1 MEQYQPSWIKL
12 LFFFL
17 IFMGADLMKQVI
29 VHHFAWLDVLQ
40 LMNFLVFIL
49 LSFFIRQLPSTLRKI
64 LIGTYLFIIGGIM
77 SLLFGNPFELASWT
91 LYFVGAFFGTF
102 LWDHFCQRFRL
113 RWFTDKIIR

>member
-1 MEQYQPSWIKL
+1 
-12 LFFFL
+12 
-17 IFMGADLMKQVI
+17 MKQVI

-40 LMNFLVFIL
+40 LMNFLIFIL

-64 LIGTYLFIIGGIM
+64 LIGTYLFIIGGFM

-113 RWFTDKIIR
+113 RWFIDKIIR

>member
-1 MEQYQPSWIKL
+1 MEQHQPSWIKL

-17 IFMGADLMKQVI
+17 ILMGADLMKQVI

-40 LMNFLVFIL
+40 LMNFLIFIL

-77 SLLFGNPFELASWT
+77 SLLFGNPFETCFMDT
-91 LYFVGAFFGTF
+91 LLRGCVFWYIFVGSF
-102 LWDHFCQRFRL
+102 LS
-113 RWFTDKIIR
+113 TI

>member
-1 MEQYQPSWIKL
+1 MEQHQPSWIKL

-40 LMNFLVFIL
+40 LMNFLIFIL

-64 LIGTYLFIIGGIM
+64 LIGTYLLLSVESCLFIWK
-77 SLLFGNPFELASWT
+77 SPLNLLHGHSTSWVRFW
-91 LYFVGAFFGTF
+91 YI